1 MAFEVGDK
9 IGDYEVI
16 GVLGAGGMG
25 KVYKVRNT
33 ISERVEAMKVLL
45 PNLASNPDLEGRFLR
60 EIKLLATLDHPNI
73 ASLRTA
79 LRIENQLLMVME
91 FVEGTTLAQ
100 HLQQGPLPLAQTVDC
115 ICQVLSALSY
125 AHERGVI
132 HRDIKP
138 ANMMLTP
145 SGVVKL
151 MDFGIAKAAG
161 DSKMT
166 MTGQTL
172 GSLSYMSPE
181 QVKAQPLDTR
191 SDIYSLGVSLYELVT
206 GKRPFKEDSDYAL
219 MAAHLQKT
227 PVAPIELDPKL
238 PPTLNAIILMAMAKD
253 PAARF
258 QSAAAF
264 RNALESVRGSLGPAP
279 PLGAP
284 SRAAGAPPGTATAL
298 AGSAGPPLGAA
309 GVASAAALPRPPT
322 QPMQQPGSTSRAG
335 EGSTMPLAAGP
346 PTPPRPAGPPMAPA
360 QAPTAPS
367 PPAPAASA
375 GFTPDPTTQ
384 PVAARSYRGFYMT
397 AGALVAIAVVVI
409 GATQLP
415 KWHRAKAGGT
425 TPPAASETPA
435 SQAGSPAQ
443 PSSEQPGA
451 AGGAQPA
458 QDQPAQQS
466 ETAQPTATPGDNAGA
481 SQQAAPTPSAA
492 VKTVRHE
499 ARAPR
504 SSASVESKSGSQSAQ
519 ASAAAQQSNSESS
532 APAAG
537 AANAAKLKELRQRL
551 TQLAARARSVKS
563 SFDRLSAQ
571 QQAQGLGPR
580 RDIAAS
586 VDRMSQFMDDAHD
599 ALVAGDAA
607 SAEQNMDSA
616 QREVETLEKF
626 FGG

>member
-1 MAFEVGDK
+1 MAFEIGNKV
-9 IGDYEVI
+9 GDYEVI

-33 ISERVEAMKVLL
+33 ISERIEAMKVLL
-45 PNLASNPDLEGRFLR
+45 PNLATNPDLEGRFLR

-79 LRIENQLLMVME
+79 LRIENQLLMIME

-100 HLQQGPLPLAQTVDC
+100 QLQHGPLPLAQTVDC
-115 ICQVLSALSY
+115 VSQVLSALSY

-151 MDFGIAKAAG
+151 MDFGIAKASADPKLTG
-161 DSKMT
+161 
-166 MTGQTL
+166 TGQTL

-253 PAARF
+253 PASRF

-264 RNALESVRGSLGPAP
+264 RNALESVRSVLGPATP
-279 PLGAP
+279 PLEAAR
-284 SRAAGAPPGTATAL
+284 RAAAPAPGTATAL
-298 AGSAGPPLGAA
+298 GGPAGPAPSASNLVPA
-309 GVASAAALPRPPT
+309 GTPSMPPT
-322 QPMQQPGSTSRAG
+322 PPSPTPRAG
-335 EGSTMPLAAGP
+335 EGSTMPLGAS
-346 PTPPRPAGPPMAPA
+346 PTMAPPPQRA
-360 QAPTAPS
+360 EAPV
-367 PPAPAASA
+367 PPAPAAGLA
-375 GFTPDPTTQ
+375 PGPTSQ
-384 PVAARSYRGFYMT
+384 PPPARSYRGFYMT
-397 AGALVAIAVVVI
+397 AGALVAIAVIVI

-415 KWHRAKAGGT
+415 KWHHAKAGGAAQ
-425 TPPAASETPA
+425 PAASETPA
-435 SQAGSPAQ
+435 SPVGS
-443 PSSEQPGA
+443 
-451 AGGAQPA
+451 
-458 QDQPAQQS
+458 PAQQS
-466 ETAQPTATPGDNAGA
+466 ETVQPTATPGDNTGAG
-481 SQQAAPTPSAA
+481 QQAAPPPSAV
-492 VKTVRHE
+492 VKTVQRE
-499 ARAPR
+499 ARAVK
-504 SSASVESKSGSQSAQ
+504 SSASAQSKAGAPPAPRPTAVEESKSATG
-519 ASAAAQQSNSESS
+519 
-532 APAAG
+532 APAAA
-537 AANAAKLKELRQRL
+537 AANDAKLKELRQRL
-551 TQLAARARSVKS
+551 TQLAARARAVKS
-563 SFDRLSAQ
+563 SFDRLAQQ

-580 RDIAAS
+580 RDISAS

-607 SAEQNMDSA
+607 AAEQNMDSA
-616 QREVETLEKF
+616 EREVETLEKF